1 MHRVVTDPPAW
12 NDPLTELEETG
23 SLPVEM
29 FLTFRVNQLSS
40 SFERQWSRSMRD
52 KAGVSLSEWRILAI
66 LQAGPQ
72 TFARMVELTEV
83 NKALAHRSAKAL
95 SELEFIKISDT
106 PGDGRSTTLA
116 LTGKGRKLFAKIRPI
131 ALERQQF
138 FLGALTA
145 HERRMLYVVLQKL
158 RAAAHEWDALPA
170 GCTTTPGA
178 TSEA

>member
-1 MHRVVTDPPAW
+1 MHPVVTDPPPW
-12 NDPLTELEETG
+12 NDPLTQLEETG

-40 SFERQWSRSMRD
+40 AFERQWSRSMRD

-95 SELEFIKISDT
+95 SELQLIEITDT
-106 PGDGRSTTLA
+106 PGDGRSTTLS
-116 LTGKGRKLFAKIRPI
+116 LTGKGRQLFRKIQPF
-131 ALERQQF
+131 ALARQKT
-138 FLGALTA
+138 FLDALTSQ
-145 HERRMLYVVLQKL
+145 ERRIFYVVLQKL
-158 RAAAHEWDALPA
+158 RTAAHDWDAAHEEQT
-170 GCTTTPGA
+170 GRH
-178 TSEA
+178 